1 MTGTPVRAFVAA
13 IATCLGALPTL
24 AQADPA
30 AWRSLGAGHA
40 VRAVE
45 LAGST
50 AQAIAVVWP
59 HAPLAGSVA
68 MRAGSVAL
76 AAYRAA
82 ASAAALPPGA
92 VVGHEVF
99 DQHTVFTALL
109 PAADAEAAAQWFA
122 ALVRPPAGD
131 AQADALRQAAA
142 RAALSIDDADWLYP
156 GSLLRGR
163 ARTAA
168 GLGERPAD
176 AVACLLQ
183 WSPTAM
189 ANALA
194 AEPAPLRVVVVGSSL
209 GLSSLCAAIERLPVA
224 AAASVAAVAAAPAGP
239 GAGSGEAFTPHARVD
254 AAYVAAALRAP
265 AIDAQALP
273 FAVGV
278 AVLRA
283 RAEAAF
289 RSYRGGEAMAGAPFV
304 AFDLLAGDPLVVL
317 CRRAP
322 AAAAAPARAELES
335 LLADVRAAPPT
346 ADEVAVAA
354 SVLAA
359 EWAVPPWPP
368 AHVAVLAELPQ
379 ALVPRARAL
388 ALLGQ
393 HGIADA
399 MVRSLPAMS
408 PADVVAA
415 LRPALEASAV
425 WWGGLLPTR
434 VDPAG
439 W

>member
-1 MTGTPVRAFVAA
+1 MTGTPARAFVAA

-82 ASAAALPPGA
+82 ASAAALPSGA

-109 PAADAEAAAQWFA
+109 PAADAESAARWFA

-131 AQADALRQAAA
+131 AEADALRQTAA

-176 AVACLLQ
+176 AVAFLLQ

-194 AEPAPLRVVVVGSSL
+194 AAPPPLRVVVVGCSM

-224 AAASVAAVAAAPAGP
+224 PAARVPAVAAAPAGT
-239 GAGSGEAFTPHARVD
+239 GAGEAFTPHARVD
-254 AAYVAAALRAP
+254 AAYVAAAIRAP
-265 AIDAQALP
+265 AVDAQALP

-289 RSYRGGEAMAGAPFV
+289 RSYRGGEALAGAPFV

-322 AAAAAPARAELES
+322 AAAAAPARAELEA

-354 SVLAA
+354 SVLAS

-368 AHVAVLAELPQ
+368 AQVAVLAELPQ